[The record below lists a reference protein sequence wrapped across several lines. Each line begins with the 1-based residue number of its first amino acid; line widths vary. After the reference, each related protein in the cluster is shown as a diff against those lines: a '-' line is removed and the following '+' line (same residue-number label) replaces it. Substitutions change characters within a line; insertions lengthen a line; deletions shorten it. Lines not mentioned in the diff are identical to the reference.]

1 MSSAAIGNRDEML
14 ALTRRLLAHVEAGTT
29 DMLDTTCTVPV
40 ATYLDP
46 DQWRREMDMIFR
58 RVPLLVALGC
68 ELPGPGTYKAL
79 DVVGVPVLVTRS
91 ADGVA
96 RAFLNVCR
104 HRGAIVAADGCGE
117 ARRFSCP
124 YHAWTYDA
132 AGALVGLPGSSTFG
146 EVDYD
151 TLGLTPLAC
160 DEVAGLVFACLTPG
174 LPCDARVWLSGFDDV
189 LAPFDLGSWS
199 VFARNALDGPNWKVA
214 YDGYLEG
221 YHFASLHRDT
231 IFRTT
236 MSNTM
241 AYDAWGPHQRIAF
254 AKHAITGLRERPE
267 ETWGEFEGVD
277 LVCTLFPNVSLA
289 ISPELVLVSQLH
301 PGPTH
306 DRSRTLQTIVRR
318 HPPASEEEQRRA
330 ERGAAFLFRV
340 VEDEDYATG
349 LGIQRALA
357 SGANTEFV
365 IGRNEVGL
373 QRFHRT
379 VAEHLAQPPA

>member
-1 MSSAAIGNRDEML
+1 
-14 ALTRRLLAHVEAGTT
+14 
-29 DMLDTTCTVPV
+29 
-40 ATYLDP
+40 
-46 DQWRREMDMIFR
+46 
-58 RVPLLVALGC
+58 
-68 ELPGPGTYKAL
+68 
-79 DVVGVPVLVTRS
+79 
-91 ADGVA
+91 
-96 RAFLNVCR
+96 
-104 HRGAIVAADGCGE
+104 VAAEGCGE

-124 YHAWTYDA
+124 YHAWTYDGT
-132 AGALVGLPGSSTFG
+132 GALVGLPGSATFG
-146 EVDYD
+146 EVDHD
-151 TLGLTPLAC
+151 ALGLTPLAC
-160 DEVAGLVFACLTPG
+160 DEVAGLIFATLTPG
-174 LPCDARVWLSGFDDV
+174 VACDARAWLCGFDDV
-189 LAPFDLGSWS
+189 LAPFDLGAWS
-199 VFARNALDGPNWKVA
+199 VFSRNALDGPNWKVA

-254 AKHAITGLRERPE
+254 AKHAITALRDRPE
-267 ETWGEFEGVD
+267 DTWGEFEGVD

-306 DRSRTLQTIVRR
+306 DRSRTLQTIIRR
-318 HPPASEEEQRRA
+318 HPPAGEEEQRRA
-330 ERGAAFLFRV
+330 ERGAAFLYRV

-379 VAEHLAQPPA
+379 VAEHLARSPA